1 MRKLLIVLA
10 AVATLAA
17 EPLTKSERDR
27 GMSELHATRKM
38 FLDAVAGLSEAQ
50 WSFKAAPDRWSI
62 AECAEH
68 IALSEDLLFGM
79 ATERVMNSPADP
91 SKKAQAKGRDEEIL
105 KETADRSKKA
115 SAPEAL
121 KPSNKFPTRQA
132 IIDHFKA
139 SRDKTIEYIQKS
151 DADMRSHFGAAGGGK
166 FLDAYQWILLTS
178 AHTNRHVQQILEV
191 KAAAGYPK
199 K

>member
-10 AVATLAA
+10 AAATLAA

-121 KPSNKFPTRQA
+121 KPSNKFPTRQ
-132 IIDHFKA
+132 
-139 SRDKTIEYIQKS
+139 
-151 DADMRSHFGAAGGGK
+151 RSSITLRLLATRLLSIFRSPTPTCAPISALLVGAN
-166 FLDAYQWILLTS
+166 FWMLTS
-178 AHTNRHVQQILEV
+178 
-191 KAAAGYPK
+191 GFY
-199 K
+199 

>member
-1 MRKLLIVLA
+1 M
-10 AVATLAA
+10 
-17 EPLTKSERDR
+17 
-27 GMSELHATRKM
+27 ELQGR
-38 FLDAVAGLSEAQ
+38 
-50 WSFKAAPDRWSI
+50 PDRWSI